1 MTAALRVARLEARLG
16 MPAGRSPVT
25 RAARAPIRR
34 LSDDQMR
41 LTQRISQS
49 ALRRATVV
57 QRHVALH
64 SVAPAPAVAARKSG
78 RIRLSVRQ
86 LRINQRIAQAALRRV
101 TETETRAEA
110 SGLLPPG

>member
-1 MTAALRVARLEARLG
+1 
-16 MPAGRSPVT
+16 
-25 RAARAPIRR
+25 
-34 LSDDQMR
+34 MR

-49 ALRRATVV
+49 ALRRATLV
-57 QRHVALH
+57 QQRVALH
-64 SVAPAPAVAARKSG
+64 SPSPAPAVAGRASG

-110 SGLLPPG
+110 SGLLPPA